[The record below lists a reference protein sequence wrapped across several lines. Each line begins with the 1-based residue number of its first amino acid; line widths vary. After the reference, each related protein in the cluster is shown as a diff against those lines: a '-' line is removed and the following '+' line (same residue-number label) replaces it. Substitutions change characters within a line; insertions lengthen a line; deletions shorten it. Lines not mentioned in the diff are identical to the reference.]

1 MSLLLKISTRL
12 FPNRRD
18 RYNLKTQKRAEWFA
32 RASAAV
38 DLVQRALPNGGAIA
52 DVGCGDQK
60 LRLEI
65 ERRGATYTYSG
76 YDIDPQGADVIKFDL
91 SSDEL
96 NRYFDV
102 IVILGVLEYVKDV
115 GAALKK
121 LSTNTRFLVVSHVNS
136 DDVDYSPERVR
147 KMNWVSVLRKSE
159 FEAALGYAGYTILE
173 RLVLD
178 DTTRLWLCESLNAL
192 F

>member
-1 MSLLLKISTRL
+1 M
-12 FPNRRD
+12 
-18 RYNLKTQKRAEWFA
+18 
-32 RASAAV
+32 

-60 LRLEI
+60 IRLEI

-76 YDIDPQGADVIKFDL
+76 YDIAPQDKSVIKFNI
-91 SSDEL
+91 STDEL
-96 NRYFDV
+96 NKYFDA
-102 IVILGVLEYVKDV
+102 IVILGVLEYVNDV
-115 GAALKK
+115 ASALAK
-121 LSTNTRFLVVSHVNS
+121 LSRHSHFLVVSHVNS
-136 DDVDYSPERVR
+136 DDVDYPPEHIR

-178 DTTRLWLCESLNAL
+178 DTTRLWLCESLNAI